1 MPPNPSRHPIILF
14 DGVCNLCNRWVQFVI
29 KRDPRALF
37 RFASLQSDTAGIL
50 LRKHNYEDPP
60 LQSVILLMNGNLYT
74 ESTAI
79 LHIVGQLRGP
89 LQLMVCFRVVPAF
102 IRNPLY
108 RFIARNRYKW
118 FGKQSSCMLPTPET
132 KMRFLD

>member
-1 MPPNPSRHPIILF
+1 MSQNPLDHPIILF
-14 DGVCNLCNRWVQFVI
+14 DGVCNLCNQWVQFVI

-37 RFASLQSDTAGIL
+37 RFASLQSDTAGTL
-50 LRKHNYEDPP
+50 LRQHNYEYPP
-60 LQSVILLMNGNLYT
+60 LQSAILLMNGNLYT

-79 LHIVGQLRGP
+79 LHIVHQLREP
-89 LQLMVCFRVVPAF
+89 IQLTGCLRVVPTF

-118 FGKQSSCMLPTPET
+118 FGKQTSCMLPTPET

>member
-1 MPPNPSRHPIILF
+1 MPLNPSHHPIILF
-14 DGVCNLCNRWVQFVI
+14 DGVCNLCNQWVQFVI
-29 KRDPRALF
+29 KQDSRALF
-37 RFASLQSDTAGIL
+37 RFASLQSDTAETL
-50 LRKHNYEDPP
+50 LSQHNYEHPP
-60 LQSVILLMNGNLYT
+60 LQSVVLLMNGNLYT

-79 LHIVGQLRGP
+79 LHIVRWLGGP
-89 LQLMVCFRVVPAF
+89 IQLMVCFRVVPAF

-118 FGKQSSCMLPTPET
+118 FGKQTSCMLPTPEI

>member
-1 MPPNPSRHPIILF
+1 MNLTPSHHPIILF
-14 DGVCNLCNRWVQFVI
+14 DGVCNLCNGWVQFVI
-29 KRDPRALF
+29 KRDPRALY

-79 LHIVGQLRGP
+79 LHIVRKLRGP
-89 LQLMVCFRVVPAF
+89 IQLMACFQVVPAF
-102 IRNPLY
+102 IRNAIY
-108 RFIARNRYKW
+108 RFIAHNRYKW
-118 FGKQSSCMLPTPET
+118 FGKQTSCMLPTPET

>member
-1 MPPNPSRHPIILF
+1 MPLNPSHHPIILF
-14 DGVCNLCNRWVQFVI
+14 DGVCNQWVQFVI
-29 KRDPRALF
+29 KRDLRALF
-37 RFASLQSDTAGIL
+37 RFASLQSDTAGTL
-50 LRKHNYEDPP
+50 LSQHNYEHPP

-79 LHIVGQLRGP
+79 LHIVRRLRGP
-89 LQLMVCFRVVPAF
+89 IQLMACFRVVPVF

-108 RFIARNRYKW
+108 RFIARNRYKC
-118 FGKQSSCMLPTPET
+118 FGKQTSCMLPTRET

>member
-1 MPPNPSRHPIILF
+1 
-14 DGVCNLCNRWVQFVI
+14 
-29 KRDPRALF
+29 
-37 RFASLQSDTAGIL
+37 
-50 LRKHNYEDPP
+50 
-60 LQSVILLMNGNLYT
+60 MNGNLYT

-79 LHIVGQLRGP
+79 LHIVRRLGGTI
-89 LQLMVCFRVVPAF
+89 QLMACFRVVPAF

-118 FGKQSSCMLPTPET
+118 FGKQTSCMLPTPET